1 MTLSVELIEKN
12 FATFLQQINKLPEE
26 RKKQINLMLE
36 SVGERMMICPASS
49 RKAYHRSEPG
59 GLIDHSLRVL
69 LNAIKLN
76 KAMGWKLSEESLI
89 VSALFHDFGKIGDV
103 ENDYYIEAEKWEQS
117 KRDELYQ
124 TNKSMQYMEVP
135 LRSIFMLQHF
145 GVKLTQDETL
155 AITLNDGF
163 YLEANKNYCL
173 KEPRLAT
180 CIFTADY
187 IATVE
192 EKEEEKLERNLQASA
207 SSENK

>member
-1 MTLSVELIEKN
+1 MTLSVEQIEKN
-12 FATFLQQINKLPEE
+12 YATFLQQINKLPEE

-103 ENDYYIEAEKWEQS
+103 ENDYYIEAE
-117 KRDELYQ
+117 
-124 TNKSMQYMEVP
+124 
-135 LRSIFMLQHF
+135 
-145 GVKLTQDETL
+145 
-155 AITLNDGF
+155 
-163 YLEANKNYCL
+163 
-173 KEPRLAT
+173 
-180 CIFTADY
+180 
-187 IATVE
+187 
-192 EKEEEKLERNLQASA
+192 
-207 SSENK
+207 

>member
-1 MTLSVELIEKN
+1 
-12 FATFLQQINKLPEE
+12 
-26 RKKQINLMLE
+26 
-36 SVGERMMICPASS
+36 
-49 RKAYHRSEPG
+49 
-59 GLIDHSLRVL
+59 
-69 LNAIKLN
+69 
-76 KAMGWKLSEESLI
+76 
-89 VSALFHDFGKIGDV
+89 
-103 ENDYYIEAEKWEQS
+103 
-117 KRDELYQ
+117 
-124 TNKSMQYMEVP
+124 MQYMEVP